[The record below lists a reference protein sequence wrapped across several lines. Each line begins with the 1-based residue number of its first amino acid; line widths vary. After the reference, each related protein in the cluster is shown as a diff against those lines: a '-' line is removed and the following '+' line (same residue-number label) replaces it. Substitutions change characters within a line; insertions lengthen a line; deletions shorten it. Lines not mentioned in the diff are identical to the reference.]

1 MKLKVAFMGTPE
13 FALPGLES
21 IYKNFDLV
29 HCYTQPSRPSGR
41 GQKISHT
48 PVKNFC
54 IKKNINVSTPVNF
67 KKNEELQKLNKM
79 NCDVIVVAA
88 YGIILPKEVLNI
100 PKYGAINIHAS
111 LLPFWRGA
119 APIQRALLAG
129 DKKTGITIMQMEEKL
144 DSGNIILQKEIEI
157 SEENTAQEIHDKLA
171 LLGGDLINN
180 ALKELERNKKIK
192 SVSQNEEKA
201 TYAKKIRPEETK
213 IDWNKSGIE
222 ILRQIKAIG
231 GWFKL
236 GNERIKIF
244 DAKIS
249 NIENKSSGI
258 IIDKNFSIS
267 CGNNDAINPKILQK
281 SGGTKMDIH
290 EFLRG
295 FEFKINQKVN

>member
-21 IYKNFDLV
+21 IYENFDLV

-67 KKNEELQKLNKM
+67 KKTEELQKLNKM

-144 DSGNIILQKEIEI
+144 DSGNIILQKEIDI

-171 LLGGDLINN
+171 LLGRDLINN

-267 CGNNDAINPKILQK
+267 CSNNDVISPTILQK
-281 SGGTKMDIH
+281 SGGTKMDIQK
-290 EFLRG
+290 FLRG
-295 FEFKINQKVN
+295 FKFKINQKVN

>member
-1 MKLKVAFMGTPE
+1 
-13 FALPGLES
+13 
-21 IYKNFDLV
+21 
-29 HCYTQPSRPSGR
+29 
-41 GQKISHT
+41 
-48 PVKNFC
+48 
-54 IKKNINVSTPVNF
+54 
-67 KKNEELQKLNKM
+67 M

-157 SEENTAQEIHDKLA
+157 SEENTAQEIHNKLA

-180 ALKELERNKKIK
+180 VLKELERNKKIK

-267 CGNNDAINPKILQK
+267 CSNNDVISPTILQK
-281 SGGTKMDIH
+281 SGGTKMDIQK
-290 EFLRG
+290 FLRG
-295 FEFKINQKVN
+295 FKFKINQKVN

>member
-67 KKNEELQKLNKM
+67 KKTEELQKLNKM

-144 DSGNIILQKEIEI
+144 DSGNIILQKEIDI

-171 LLGGDLINN
+171 LMGGNLINN
-180 ALKELERNKKIK
+180 VLKELERNKKIK
-192 SVSQNEEKA
+192 SVPQNEEKA

>member
-1 MKLKVAFMGTPE
+1 
-13 FALPGLES
+13 
-21 IYKNFDLV
+21 
-29 HCYTQPSRPSGR
+29 
-41 GQKISHT
+41 
-48 PVKNFC
+48 
-54 IKKNINVSTPVNF
+54 
-67 KKNEELQKLNKM
+67 
-79 NCDVIVVAA
+79 
-88 YGIILPKEVLNI
+88 
-100 PKYGAINIHAS
+100 
-111 LLPFWRGA
+111 
-119 APIQRALLAG
+119 
-129 DKKTGITIMQMEEKL
+129 MQMEEKL

-267 CGNNDAINPKILQK
+267 CSNNDVISPTILQK
-281 SGGTKMDIH
+281 SGGTKMDIQK
-290 EFLRG
+290 FLRG

>member
-21 IYKNFDLV
+21 VYKNFDLV

-54 IKKNINVSTPVNF
+54 IEKNINVSTPENF
-67 KKNEELQKLNKM
+67 KKTEELEKLNEI

-88 YGIILPKEVLNI
+88 YGIILPREVLNI

-119 APIQRALLAG
+119 APIQRAILAG

-157 SEENTAQEIHDKLA
+157 NKENIAQEIHDKLA
-171 LLGGDLINN
+171 LMGGDLINN
-180 ALKELERNKKIK
+180 VLKELERNKKIK
-192 SVSQNEEKA
+192 SVPQNEEKA
-201 TYAKKIRPEETK
+201 TYAKKISPEETK

-231 GWFKL
+231 GWFIL

-249 NIENKSSGI
+249 NIENKTSGI
-258 IIDKNFSIS
+258 IVDKSFSIS
-267 CGNNDAINPKILQK
+267 CGNNCVINPTILQK
-281 SGGTKMDIH
+281 SGGAKMDINK
-290 EFLRG
+290 FLRG
-295 FEFKINQKVN
+295 FNFKINQKVN

>member
-21 IYKNFDLV
+21 IYENFDLV

-67 KKNEELQKLNKM
+67 KKSEELQKLNKM

-144 DSGNIILQKEIEI
+144 DSGNIILQKEREI
-157 SEENTAQEIHDKLA
+157 SE
-171 LLGGDLINN
+171 
-180 ALKELERNKKIK
+180 
-192 SVSQNEEKA
+192 
-201 TYAKKIRPEETK
+201 
-213 IDWNKSGIE
+213 
-222 ILRQIKAIG
+222 
-231 GWFKL
+231 
-236 GNERIKIF
+236 
-244 DAKIS
+244 
-249 NIENKSSGI
+249 
-258 IIDKNFSIS
+258 
-267 CGNNDAINPKILQK
+267 
-281 SGGTKMDIH
+281 
-290 EFLRG
+290 
-295 FEFKINQKVN
+295 

>member
-111 LLPFWRGA
+111 LLHFWRGA
-119 APIQRALLAG
+119 APLQRALLAG

-267 CGNNDAINPKILQK
+267 CSNNDVISPTILQK
-281 SGGTKMDIH
+281 SGGTKMDIQK
-290 EFLRG
+290 FLRG
-295 FEFKINQKVN
+295 FKFKINQKVN

>member
-67 KKNEELQKLNKM
+67 KKTEELQKLNKM

-171 LLGGDLINN
+171 LMGGNLINN
-180 ALKELERNKKIK
+180 VLKELERNKKIK
-192 SVSQNEEKA
+192 SVPQNEEKA